1 MVALSIT
8 NLVIAAGV
16 ALLSGQGG
24 GVLAAQLTRA
34 NYPNNATSKVEM

>member
-8 NLVIAAGV
+8 NLVVAAGV

-24 GVLAAQLTRA
+24 VLAAQLTRV
-34 NYPNNATSKVEM
+34 NYPNNATSKAEM